1 MISEIRHNL
10 RNNYINRV
18 VLRTIISSLIIIALF
33 TLITFF
39 LLNISLDFT
48 IKDEMN
54 SSGNT
59 AVSITNTFINEKS
72 SELSSLSEIECVKA
86 FLSDTVLTKEKDIQK
101 SVYYNQLINTLR
113 LIKNYDSSILNAWVA
128 SESAKF
134 CVTDEYFIPAGEYS
148 IDSQAWRSKFIG
160 NTSNWVS
167 AVNENSYT
175 GEQYI
180 SFVTAVFD
188 NQNIVG
194 YCGIDVNVTSLKNLI
209 NSYNFSDG
217 SYMLIINDYG
227 DIIYSPDNS
236 EFINTFDV
244 ESYPFKSFIQAPA
257 STTGL
262 EEFVVEDNIY
272 YVFTSATNARNWYT
286 VMAFDSQII
295 SGWYLNSLLQQ
306 YAVFICMFL
315 LLILIIVNI
324 IRTQSHE
331 IKNIR
336 NAVTQVN
343 NDNFSFR
350 INSEEEGEI
359 ADISRVIDKM
369 SAEIE
374 KSRSEISNH
383 RILDSLTQIP
393 NRISMYRSLD
403 DMLECRDDNCNRF
416 AMLFV
421 DLDNFKWM
429 NETLGHKFGDE
440 CLIKFAQETSDTLK
454 GIGKV
459 FRFSGDEF
467 VILTECD
474 DNLDKVNEIINKMN
488 SAFDS
493 PIVIGEDKIYLRF
506 SIGVAVFPD
515 DDTTADLLLRD
526 ADIALHRAKKS
537 GKDRVAFYNNV
548 QDDDSISSAAIANQ
562 LNTAL
567 SNSELTLNYQPIINL
582 ENNDIHGFEVLVRWQ
597 SSQFGLIPPSDFIQ
611 VAEEAGTIVQIGT
624 WVFETACRFLKGL
637 CEKYNRDDFIMSI
650 NVSPVQLKRD
660 DYLEHVKR
668 ILEITQLNP
677 KNIQIEITEG
687 TLLEYTGNEENV
699 LDKIHQMGIVLAIDD
714 FGTGYASMNYLK
726 SYPFSCLKVDK
737 SFIDEIYNNEKD
749 YTITDTII
757 DLVHNLGISTIAEG
771 VETVAQ
777 YNFLRKMKCDYVQGF
792 LVSKPLD
799 EAATYE
805 FIEKYDTLKSDES
818 ILRENEKILEKER
831 KEKEKLKQE
840 YKSNQ
845 VSKSSINQPDTV
857 LTHNSN

>member
-1 MISEIRHNL
+1 MLSAIRHNL
-10 RNNYINRV
+10 KNNYINSV
-18 VLRTIISSLIIIALF
+18 VLRTIVSSVFIIALF

-59 AVSITNTFINEKS
+59 AVSITNTYINEKS
-72 SELSSLSEIECVKA
+72 SKLISLSEMECAKD
-86 FLSDTVLTKEKDIQK
+86 FLSDTVLANEKDIKK
-101 SVYYNQLINTLR
+101 SAYYDELKGTLSSIR
-113 LIKNYDSSILNAWVA
+113 KYDSSILNAWIA
-128 SESAKF
+128 SESANF
-134 CVTDEYFIPAGEYS
+134 CLTDEDFIPAGEYS

-160 NTSNWVS
+160 NTSSWVS
-167 AVNENSYT
+167 AVTENSDT

-180 SFVTAVFD
+180 SFVTAVFN

-194 YCGIDVNVTSLKNLI
+194 YCGIDVNVSGLKDLI
-209 NSYNFSDG
+209 DSYSFSDG

-227 DIIYSPDNS
+227 DIIYSPENS
-236 EFINTFDV
+236 KYSKTFNV

-257 STTGL
+257 SMAGL
-262 EEFVVEDNIY
+262 EKFVVDNNVY
-272 YVFTSATNARNWYT
+272 YVFTSPTKAGNWYT
-286 VMAFDSQII
+286 VMAFDSQVI
-295 SGWYLNSLLQQ
+295 SSWYLNSLLQQ
-306 YAVFICMFL
+306 YVVFICMFL

-336 NAVTQVN
+336 KAVTQVN

-350 INSEEEGEI
+350 INSEKEGEI

-374 KSRSEISNH
+374 KNRSEISNH
-383 RILDSLTQIP
+383 KILDSLTQIP

-467 VILTECD
+467 VILTECG
-474 DNLDKVNEIINKMN
+474 DNLDKVSEIVNKMN

-493 PIVIGEDKIYLRF
+493 PITVGDDKIFLRF

-515 DDTTADLLLRD
+515 DDITADLLLRD

-548 QDDDSISSAAIANQ
+548 QNVDSISSATIANK

-567 SNSELTLNYQPIINL
+567 SNSELTLNYQPIISL

-597 SSQFGLIPPSDFIQ
+597 SAQFGLIPPSDFIQ

-637 CEKYNRDDFIMSI
+637 CEKYKRDDFMMSI

-668 ILEITQLNP
+668 ILDITQLNP

-687 TLLEYTGNEENV
+687 TMLEYTGNEENV

-737 SFIDEIYNNEKD
+737 SFIDEIYNNKKD
-749 YTITDTII
+749 YTITDSII

-777 YNFLRKMKCDYVQGF
+777 YNFLKEMKCDYVQGF

-799 EAATYE
+799 EIAIYE
-805 FIEKYDTLKSDES
+805 FIENYDSLKSDET
-818 ILRENEKILEKER
+818 ILLENEKILAKER
-831 KEKEKLKQE
+831 KEKEKIKQE
-840 YKSNQ
+840 NKVNQ
-845 VSKSSINQPDTV
+845 ALKSSINQPDTV
-857 LTHNSN
+857 LSHNSN